1 MTSLFGP
8 ATPQRVVVKTYG
20 RGSFLGLLSPLLAF
34 LMASR
39 GMNGWRQSAIRE
51 MEEDAVAM
59 ARRGYGIVSTQE
71 FGIPLF
77 GIIAYKVTY
86 ELVDAAK

>member
-1 MTSLFGP
+1 MSLFGT
-8 ATPQRVVVKTYG
+8 ATPKHIVVKTYG
-20 RGSFLGLLSPLLAF
+20 RGGFLGLLSPLLAF
-34 LMASR
+34 FMASR
-39 GMNGWRQSAIRE
+39 GMNGWQQSAIRE

-59 ARRGYGIVSTQE
+59 ARRGYRIVSTQE

-86 ELVDAAK
+86 ELVDAQS